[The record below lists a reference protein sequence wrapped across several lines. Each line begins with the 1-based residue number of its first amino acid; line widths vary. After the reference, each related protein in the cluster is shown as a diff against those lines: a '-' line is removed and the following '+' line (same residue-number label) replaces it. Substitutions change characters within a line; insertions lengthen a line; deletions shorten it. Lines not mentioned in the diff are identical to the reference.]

1 MKKLITI
8 LCAALSAIA
17 LTAGNYPDKADYL
30 WVTVPDHPDWLYECS
45 ERAKVEIQF
54 YKYGIPRD
62 AEVEYEIANDML
74 EADRKGKLQLRGG
87 RATLDIGT
95 KKTPGFRDLRLKTV
109 VDGTSYSHHIKLG
122 FGVDRIEPLV
132 KEPSDF
138 LSFWQRNI
146 KEAEKYPLNYT
157 KEYVPELSSNKID
170 CYLVK
175 LSVDRTHSVYGYL
188 SYPKNAKKGSCPV
201 VLCPPGAGIK
211 PIRNPLRFRFYPEN
225 GCIRFEME
233 IHGLDPRL
241 DEKTYSDISAA
252 FGDAVNGYLY
262 NGIEDKDSY
271 YMKHVYVSLI
281 KALDMLTS
289 LPEWDGKNVVMQG
302 GSQGGALSLVAS
314 GLDSRVTHCI
324 VNYPALADMAA
335 YRVKGRTGGYPFK
348 ETSADRLTDEVVR
361 TLEYYDVVNF
371 ARHITAKVYMTWG
384 YNDDTC
390 PPTTSY
396 AVWNTL
402 NCPKESLIAPIN
414 EHWASE
420 TTIYRQCLWLLDNLN

>member
-95 KKTPGFRDLRLKTV
+95 KKTPGFRDLRLKTE
-109 VDGTSYSHHIKLG
+109 VDGTVYSHHIKLG
-122 FGVDRIEPLV
+122 FGVDRIEPVV

-138 LSFWQRNI
+138 ISFWQQNI
-146 KEAEKYPLNYT
+146 KEVEKYPLNYT
-157 KEYVPELSSNKID
+157 KEYVPELSSDKID

-314 GLDSRVTHCI
+314 GLDSRITHCI
-324 VNYPALADMAA
+324 VNYPALADMTA
-335 YRVKGRTGGYPFK
+335 YKTTAHTGGYPFHC
-348 ETSADRLTDEVVR
+348 TDSPVLTPAAIK
-361 TLEYYDVVNF
+361 TLAYYDVINF
-371 ARHITAKVYMTWG
+371 ARHISAKVYMTWG
-384 YNDDTC
+384 YNDPVC

-402 NCPKESLIAPIN
+402 KCHKESLITPVN

-420 TTIYRQCLWLLDNLN
+420 TTVYRQCLWLLDNLL